1 MRNDIT
7 EKELDLFLSGNSRLQ
22 NKKIVEQRDFVE
34 IFTNAII
41 RARSDVLNQE
51 SLDRTLMMRY
61 QEMANTGFGGSIDN
75 GTASLAD
82 F

>member
-1 MRNDIT
+1 MRNDIS

-41 RARSDVLNQE
+41 KARSDVLNQE

-61 QEMANTGFGGSIDN
+61 QEMANTGYGGAPENSTI
-75 GTASLAD
+75 SLAD

>member
-41 RARSDVLNQE
+41 KARSDVLNQE

-61 QEMANTGFGGSIDN
+61 
-75 GTASLAD
+75 
-82 F
+82 